1 MKLTEKQLEI
11 VARTAAAVAIEKY
24 QAEQQ
29 ERERHKHDRRLR
41 NVKLLLRN
49 YRSFVTHSADIK
61 LDIVE
66 LDEELELDDLDT
78 DEFAVMSIKKS
89 KKKTLAMVKFINK
102 TLQVYKL
109 MCEES
114 RNGEDLRKYEIIYH
128 MYISEEKKTVA
139 EISKVHFITERAVYK
154 IINKASEDLSVLIF
168 GIDGIRF
175 S

>member
-11 VARTAAAVAIEKY
+11 VARTAAAVAVEKY

-29 ERERHKHDRRLR
+29 EREKHKHDRRLR

-49 YRSFVTHSADIK
+49 YRSFAAHSADIK

-66 LDEELELDDLDT
+66 LDEKLELDDLDT
-78 DEFAVMSIKKS
+78 DEFAIMSIKKS

-102 TLQVYKL
+102 TLEIYKL

-114 RNGEDLRKYEIIYH
+114 GNADDIRKYEIIYH
-128 MYISEEKKTVA
+128 MYISDEKKTVA
-139 EISKVHFITERAVYK
+139 EISKCQFTKERTVYR
-154 IINKASEDLSVLIF
+154 IAQKAYEDLTVLVF
-168 GIDGIRF
+168 GVDGLRF
-175 S
+175 